1 LNRRGVQLLSL
12 VLSDFRNLAQ
22 VQLRP
27 SAHTTVAFGHNG
39 QGKTNLLEAVYF
51 LATLKPLRSSKLVE
65 LIRFGVEQAQ
75 VLGRFAIEGT
85 SREISVRLQPGLR
98 QAFVDGKRT
107 QNLDEY
113 FGSVSVV
120 SFTPDDLA
128 VVKGGPDQRR
138 RFLDRA
144 VFNRY
149 PVFLKETRNYTIALK
164 SRNRLL
170 KEGADLSYL
179 DVYDEALATTGARI
193 WCRREKLLQEMAPRT
208 EQAFGAIA
216 RINSALG
223 CGYVRTG
230 LSRDQGSTEAELA
243 VALKQGLR
251 IRLPKDAERGFTS
264 IGPHTDDLEFSFGE
278 HPARSFGSQGQQRAL
293 VLAWKIAEIENL
305 RDANGLLPLLL
316 LDDVS
321 SELDRARND
330 YLMNYLAGTG
340 AQVFLTTT
348 DPALVVR
355 ATGPDTVWYEVEGGS
370 VNLAPAPAE
379 ALSSPAAQ

>member
-27 SAHTTVAFGHNG
+27 SAHTTVAFGQNG

-65 LIRFGVEQAQ
+65 LIRFGIDQAQ

-98 QAFVDGKRT
+98 QAFVDGKRA

-149 PVFLKETRNYTIALK
+149 PVFLKESRNYSIALK

-170 KEGADLSYL
+170 REGADLSYL
-179 DVYDEALATTGARI
+179 DVYDEALATSGARI
-193 WCRREKLLQEMAPRT
+193 WCWREKLLREMAPRT
-208 EQAFGAIA
+208 EHAFGAIA
-216 RINSALG
+216 RTNSELR
-223 CGYVRTG
+223 CCYVRTG
-230 LSRDQGSTEAELA
+230 ISRDEGSTEAELA
-243 VALKQGLR
+243 AALKRGLR

-264 IGPHTDDLEFSFGE
+264 IGPHTDDLEFSLGE
-278 HPARSFGSQGQQRAL
+278 YPARSFGSQGQQRAL

-330 YLMNYLAGTG
+330 YLMKYLADTG

-355 ATGPDTVWYEVEGGS
+355 ATGPDTVWYEVKGGS
-370 VNLAPAPAE
+370 VNLASAPPE
-379 ALSSPAAQ
+379 ALTSALTN